1 MPHRPVVGVVRT
13 VFPRRAWAV
22 LMILAVSLSIAV
34 PSAVATH
41 DLPGPD
47 PPVNPHPERPGLIP
61 ELPVDP
67 PEADAEA
74 WAEGMEDCLDTV
86 LATFLEALAEVDL
99 VGWLH
104 PEEAYC
110 KEEGDRLR
118 TTVDGLENQTM
129 GQVPDPGV

>member
-1 MPHRPVVGVVRT
+1 MPDRPVVEVVRT

-22 LMILAVSLSIAV
+22 LMILAVSLSIAL

-47 PPVNPHPERPGLIP
+47 PPVNPHPERPGVIP
-61 ELPVDP
+61 EVPVDP
-67 PEADAEA
+67 SEADAEA
-74 WAEGMEDCLDTV
+74 WAEGMEACLDTV
-86 LATFLEALAEVDL
+86 LVTFLEALAEADL

-104 PEEAYC
+104 PEEGYC
-110 KEEGDRLR
+110 KEQGDRLE
-118 TTVDGLENQTM
+118 TTAGQLENETV